1 MLVNFAKIFFMN
13 TKELIFAK
21 SIELFALKSYNG
33 TSIRN
38 ICKEVGIKESSFYN
52 HYESKNKLLESIFDF
67 FNKQLQT
74 TEINDFDID
83 QITQKYTLRELL
95 IFALN
100 KNIEIWNNIQTNQI
114 WFIVNTEQY
123 NNILAARI
131 IIEEDERRVNLATNL
146 FSHLQEKQ
154 KMKLTN
160 PKILAYMYIYAIK
173 SLHYDYS
180 IRKLHN
186 FECEHIVSYM
196 FQICNL
202 FCDQWEIVN

>member
-1 MLVNFAKIFFMN
+1 MN
-13 TKELIFAK
+13 TKELIFTK
-21 SIELFALKSYNG
+21 SIELFAQKSYNG

-52 HYESKNKLLESIFDF
+52 HFESKNQLLESIFDF
-67 FNKQLQT
+67 FNKQLQS
-74 TEINDFDID
+74 TEINNFDID

-100 KNIEIWNNIQTNQI
+100 QNIEIWNNIQTNQI

-123 NNILAARI
+123 SNISAAKI
-131 IIEEDERRVNLATNL
+131 IIEEDERRVSLACRL
-146 FSHLQEKQ
+146 FTQLQQKQ
-154 KMKLTN
+154 KMKSSN
-160 PKILAYMYIYAIK
+160 PKMLAYMYIYAMK

-180 IRKLHN
+180 IRKLHA

-202 FCDQWEIVN
+202 FCDQWEIVI